1 MAEEA
6 LESLSDALAERFGSR
21 NWESLRQCRLCVGTE
36 GEGAGLDLEQG
47 EFGFRVEGIHEKPGQ
62 DPKLAVGD
70 VIVSIGGT
78 PLIGLD
84 EEPLADTFGSLF
96 SDGARLLLIEASE
109 LDSAKTGKQ
118 APKEQPEQQDEG
130 EEEDVP
136 VEQLAN
142 YELLHRTKSS
152 HEYDAVVK
160 IPVGRGT
167 VWMFDAEALASFQN
181 DLGILGQKFG
191 LTAEPQCQGD
201 GIQSVKLSGLSTSI
215 AAARPEVIQLLQF
228 YRTKMWGGDGGA
240 HFGGEAALGKQETA
254 EDPGMV
260 KLLDPA
266 DAETSPARILD
277 RVKDLRQFQYHDH
290 TADIIVHSWGRTRA
304 EAFAQA
310 CVGMFN
316 YMTPLDNVEI
326 SSSVEVE
333 ATGRDLLD
341 LLYHLLDEFLVVFGT
356 TLHVSRCIEILEFDE
371 DALRV
376 RARGY
381 GERMDL
387 QKHEQGTE
395 IKAITMHMMRILTP
409 DVVVSE
415 NGTVDRLPGEDVR
428 EGFLHEAY
436 VLVDI

>member
-21 NWESLRQCRLCVGTE
+21 NWESLRQCRLCVGKE
-36 GEGAGLDLEQG
+36 GEGAGLDLEQC
-47 EFGFRVEGIHEKPGQ
+47 EFGFQVEAIHEKPGQ

-70 VIVSIGGT
+70 VVVSIGGT

-84 EEPLADTFGSLF
+84 EEPLASTFGSLF
-96 SDGARLLLIEASE
+96 CDGARLLLIEAKE
-109 LDSAKTGKQ
+109 LESARIGKAASQ
-118 APKEQPEQQDEG
+118 TQPEQ
-130 EEEDVP
+130 EEEEEEVP

-167 VWMFDAEALASFQN
+167 VWMLDVETLASFQN
-181 DLGILGQKFG
+181 DLVILGQKFG
-191 LTAEPQCQGD
+191 LAAEPHCQGD

-228 YRTKMWGGDGGA
+228 YRQREWGGDGGA
-240 HFGGEAALGKQETA
+240 QFGGDAALGKQENS
-254 EDPGMV
+254 EEPGVV
-260 KLLDPA
+260 KPLDPA
-266 DAETSPARILD
+266 NVETSSAKILD

-304 EAFAQA
+304 EAFAQ
-310 CVGMFN
+310 VVTGMFN
-316 YMTPLDNVEI
+316 YMTPLDKIEVT
-326 SSSVEVE
+326 SSVEVE

-356 TLHVSRCIEILEFDE
+356 TLHVSRCIEILDFDE
-371 DALRV
+371 DSLCV

-415 NGTVDRLPGEDVR
+415 NGTADRLEAGEEVR
-428 EGFLHEAY
+428 EGFPHEAY
-436 VLVDI
+436 VLLDI